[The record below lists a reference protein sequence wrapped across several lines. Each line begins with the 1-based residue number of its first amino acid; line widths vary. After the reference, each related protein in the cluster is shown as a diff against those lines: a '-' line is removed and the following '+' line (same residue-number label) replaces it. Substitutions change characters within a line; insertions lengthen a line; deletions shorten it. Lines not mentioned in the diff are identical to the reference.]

1 MQISDNKPQPIP
13 EPPLDFAFIASPLN
27 SKPAKMEERRYP
39 TSKIKEVFDVPLSCL
54 SFIFL
59 EIKDFEP
66 ASYFSFCSTTR
77 GRNTHFPG
85 NTISETRN
93 TQ

>member
-13 EPPLDFAFIASPLN
+13 EPPLDLDFIASPLKI
-27 SKPAKMEERRYP
+27 KPANMEERRYP

-77 GRNTHFPG
+77 GRNACIL
-85 NTISETRN
+85 NYTISKS
-93 TQ
+93 